1 MEIDEVI
8 KFYHDGITERGGC
21 GGPVMFAIVLLLFLV
36 CGCSA
41 PREFESESHAYSLM
55 IERMDSLV
63 HSTSVWQQDFT
74 SKQTSIF
81 ESLKQKEKNDSSHT
95 IVVNEKG
102 DTVKETIY
110 IYREIEKESSVEKE
124 EKEMWMH
131 KFQQIDS
138 LLQVSLAKQAET
150 DSLLQQKQTV
160 VEMPAELSWWQ
171 RLRLWLGNFTLI
183 GILGLVGYGGFKLYR
198 VFSIH
203 YLP

>member
-1 MEIDEVI
+1 MTPDEYIDKVN
-8 KFYHDGITERGGC
+8 RGMCDNRGC
-21 GGPVMFAIVLLLFLV
+21 GGQMITAFLFLLLFML
-36 CGCSA
+36 CACSA
-41 PREFESESHAYSLM
+41 PKEFESESHAYSLM
-55 IERMDSLV
+55 IERMDSLM

-110 IYREIEKESSVEKE
+110 IYREIEKESSMEKE

-138 LLQVSLAKQAET
+138 LLQVSLDKQAET

-160 VEMPAELSWWQ
+160 VEVAADLSWWQ
-171 RLRLWLGNFTLI
+171 KMRLWLGNFTLI
-183 GILGLVGYGGFKLYR
+183 GILALVGWGGFKLYKVIR
-198 VFSIH
+198 FF
-203 YLP
+203 